1 MPKHRAPEGASTD
14 FEAATAALQDLTGTY
29 TVDVAHTRIG
39 IRARHAM
46 VTTVRGS
53 FTGFAGEASLQP
65 ADPAA
70 SWVALRIET
79 ATIDTGNADRDA
91 HLRSADFLDADNSP
105 KITFRSVRTE
115 PTGGSG
121 FRLHGTLTI
130 RNITQPVIFEARHT
144 ATSKDPW
151 GRQRLLYT
159 ARTSVNRSDY
169 GIRWNKVLDNGG
181 WLVGERIE
189 IEMDIQALPVVS

>member
-1 MPKHRAPEGASTD
+1 MIHPSLGRAS
-14 FEAATAALQDLTGTY
+14 ATQLPTQHATWN
-29 TVDVAHTRIG
+29 VDPAHSSILFT
-39 IRARHAM
+39 ARHM
-46 VTTVRGS
+46 VVARVHGRFERLSGTLRVNPEQPTQGEVEVSADATSIYTGS
-53 FTGFAGEASLQP
+53 PE
-65 ADPAA
+65 
-70 SWVALRIET
+70 
-79 ATIDTGNADRDA
+79 RDA
-91 HLRSADFLDADNSP
+91 HLRSADFLDADNAP

-115 PTGGSG
+115 PTGGAG
-121 FRLHGTLTI
+121 FRLHGTLSI
-130 RNITQPVIFEARHT
+130 RNVTQPVIFEARHT

-159 ARTSVNRSDY
+159 ARTSINRSDY